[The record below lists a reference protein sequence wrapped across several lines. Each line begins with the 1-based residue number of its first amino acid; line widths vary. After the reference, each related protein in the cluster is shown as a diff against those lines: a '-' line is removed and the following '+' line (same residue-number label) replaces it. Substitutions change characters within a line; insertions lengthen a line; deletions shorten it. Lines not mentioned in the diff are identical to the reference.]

1 MSPALALTYAEGACF
16 AWISNPKG
24 GVVPRQGSRCFL
36 VVRAQEWMCALPLE
50 EVEETMRPLPVA
62 PVSAAP
68 VFVRGVSLVR
78 GTPAPVVSLALL
90 LGGGQA
96 PSTPGRRFISLRVPE
111 GRLALEVDEV
121 RGLRWMEEG
130 TLDSVPP
137 LLRDTASGH
146 LQHLSSFD
154 GRLLAVL
161 GTAHLL
167 PKELWGR
174 LENPSSG
181 EGGA

>member
-1 MSPALALTYAEGACF
+1 MIRVMSELEG
-16 AWISNPKG
+16 K
-24 GVVPRQGSRCFL
+24 VMPRQGSRCFL

-68 VFVRGVSLVR
+68 VFVRGVCLVR
-78 GTPAPVVSLALL
+78 GTPTPVVSLSVL
-90 LGGGQA
+90 LGGAQA
-96 PSTPGRRFISLRVPE
+96 QSGPGLRFISLRVPE

-121 RGLRWMEEG
+121 RGLKWLEEG
-130 TLDSVPP
+130 ILDSVPP
-137 LLRDTASGH
+137 LLRATASGH
-146 LQHLSSFD
+146 LQRLGSYD

-167 PKELWGR
+167 PEELWSR
-174 LENPSSG
+174 LGPGSG
-181 EGGA
+181 QGGA